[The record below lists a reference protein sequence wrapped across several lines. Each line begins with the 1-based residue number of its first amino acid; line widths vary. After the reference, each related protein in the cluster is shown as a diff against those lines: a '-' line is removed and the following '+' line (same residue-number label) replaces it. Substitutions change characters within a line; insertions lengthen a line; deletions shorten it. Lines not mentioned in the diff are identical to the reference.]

1 MKRFENHGF
10 RWGRAALTG
19 LALALPGAMLV
30 PAACAADITKSP
42 PANFKKIST
51 LVKLPDFIPG
61 MGTLY
66 IDPSTLPVGPF
77 LGYDR
82 GGKLVN
88 IIYMVPMKDLEAHKN
103 FDALGGAAKGLK
115 VDHTAIEFNPG
126 HPGVEE
132 PHYHVTQWLISP
144 AAVKREMR

>member
-1 MKRFENHGF
+1 MKRSEDDGF
-10 RWGRAALTG
+10 ALGRAAIVA
-19 LALALPGAMLV
+19 LALAVPGAMLA
-30 PAACAADITKSP
+30 PAASAADITKSP
-42 PANFKKIST
+42 PAKFKKVST

-66 IDPSTLPVGPF
+66 VDPSTLPVGPF
-77 LGYDR
+77 LGYNR

-88 IIYMVPMKDLEAHKN
+88 VIYMVPMKDLEAHKN

-115 VDHTAIEFNPG
+115 VDHTAIQFNPG

-144 AAVKREMR
+144 AAVKKEMK

>member
-1 MKRFENHGF
+1 MNLFQRARARASLPF
-10 RWGRAALTG
+10 AAL
-19 LALALPGAMLV
+19 AFMV
-30 PAACAADITKSP
+30 PALMLAPVAIGADITKSP
-42 PANFKKIST
+42 PADFKKVSQ

-66 IDPSTLPVGPF
+66 VEPSTLPVGPF

-82 GGKLVN
+82 AGKLVN
-88 IIYMVPMKDLEAHKN
+88 VIYMVPMKDLEAHRN
-103 FDALGGAAKGLK
+103 FEALGGAVKGLK
-115 VDHTAIEFNPG
+115 VDHTAIQFNPG

-144 AAVKREMR
+144 ASVKKDMK

>member
-1 MKRFENHGF
+1 MKRFENDGF
-10 RWGRAALTG
+10 AWGRAAIVA
-19 LALALPGAMLV
+19 LALAVPGTVLV
-30 PAACAADITKSP
+30 PAASAADITKSA
-42 PANFKKIST
+42 PAKFKKVST

-66 IDPSTLPVGPF
+66 VDPSTLPVGPF
-77 LGYDR
+77 LGYNR
-82 GGKLVN
+82 SGKLVN

-103 FDALGGAAKGLK
+103 FDALGSVAKGLK
-115 VDHTAIEFNPG
+115 VDHTAIQFNPG

-144 AAVKREMR
+144 AAVKKEMK

>member
-1 MKRFENHGF
+1 MKRSENPGF
-10 RWGRAALTG
+10 AWGRAAIT
-19 LALALPGAMLV
+19 ALALLV
-30 PAACAADITKSP
+30 PGTLLAPAASAADITTSP
-42 PANFKKIST
+42 PAKFKKVST

-66 IDPSTLPVGPF
+66 VDPSTLPVGPF

-144 AAVKREMR
+144 AAVKKEMK

>member
-19 LALALPGAMLV
+19 LAVALPGAMLV
-30 PAACAADITKSP
+30 PAARAADITKSP

-144 AAVKREMR
+144 AAVKREMK

>member
-1 MKRFENHGF
+1 MKR
-10 RWGRAALTG
+10 LI
-19 LALALPGAMLV
+19 LALLLLLPGMMLA
-30 PAACAADITKSP
+30 PAASGADIKP
-42 PANFKKIST
+42 PAKFKKVST

-66 IDPSTLPVGPF
+66 VDPATRPVGPF
-77 LGYDR
+77 LGYDP

-88 IIYMVPMKDLEAHKN
+88 IIYMVPLKDLEAHKN
-103 FDALGGAAKGLK
+103 FDVLGGAAKGHK

-132 PHYHVTQWLISP
+132 PHYHITQWLISP
-144 AAVKREMR
+144 AAVKKEMK

>member
-1 MKRFENHGF
+1 MKRLENHGF
-10 RWGRAALTG
+10 RWGRATLTG
-19 LALALPGAMLV
+19 LALALPGTMLV
-30 PAACAADITKSP
+30 PAACADDITKSP

-82 GGKLVN
+82 GG
-88 IIYMVPMKDLEAHKN
+88 
-103 FDALGGAAKGLK
+103 
-115 VDHTAIEFNPG
+115 T
-126 HPGVEE
+126 
-132 PHYHVTQWLISP
+132 W
-144 AAVKREMR
+144 

>member
-1 MKRFENHGF
+1 MERSENQAF
-10 RWGRAALTG
+10 ALSRAAIT
-19 LALALPGAMLV
+19 ALALLV
-30 PAACAADITKSP
+30 PGTMLLPVASAADITKTP
-42 PANFKKIST
+42 PAKFKKVST

-66 IDPSTLPVGPF
+66 VDPSTLPVGPF
-77 LGYDR
+77 LGYNHS
-82 GGKLVN
+82 GKLVN

-103 FDALGGAAKGLK
+103 FDALGTAAKGLK

-132 PHYHVTQWLISP
+132 PHYHITQWLISP
-144 AAVKREMR
+144 GAVKKEMK

>member
-1 MKRFENHGF
+1 MKRFERHGF
-10 RWGRAALTG
+10 AWSRAALAA
-19 LALALPGAMLV
+19 LALALPTAMLV
-30 PAACAADITKSP
+30 PATSAADITKTP
-42 PANFKKIST
+42 PAKFKKVST

-66 IDPSTLPVGPF
+66 VDPATLPVGPF
-77 LGYDR
+77 LGYNR

-88 IIYMVPMKDLEAHKN
+88 VIYMVPMKDLEAHKN

-144 AAVKREMR
+144 AAVKKDMK